1 MILNQIGKTFLIILC
16 VNDFN
21 MRSITSEIY
30 FRDLNWIQ
38 EKQKNEPKK
47 KKNIKN
53 KNPISSTHFKALER
67 GWFFFFL
74 IKRISLSIKIFKI
87 LARWANIHF
96 CVNKKNNKK
105 NTPLNAIIRKVS
117 RDPFLFVLI
126 NTYDSKVSNNNNNNN
141 NNNDNEW
148 GFFTI
153 WACIW

>member
-1 MILNQIGKTFLIILC
+1 MGQMFQSGRVTVNVVSLLCLTLELNNRPKGRRMILNQIGKTFLIILC

-53 KNPISSTHFKALER
+53 KNPISSTHFKAWER
-67 GWFFFFL
+67 GWFFL
-74 IKRISLSIKIFKI
+74 IKRISLSIKIWKI

-96 CVNKKNNKK
+96 CVNKKKQQKK
-105 NTPLNAIIRKVS
+105 KHAFERNYQRSV
-117 RDPFLFVLI
+117 
-126 NTYDSKVSNNNNNNN
+126 
-141 NNNDNEW
+141 
-148 GFFTI
+148 
-153 WACIW
+153 